1 MYQLITHKKNR
12 NRKKLYITSQKK
24 EKKKEKKENTAYF
37 KLQSAYFV
45 SNE

>member
-1 MYQLITHKKNR
+1 MMRRNVPKPKKR
-12 NRKKLYITSQKK
+12 
-24 EKKKEKKENTAYF
+24 KKKEKKENTAYF